1 MDQDNVIRRAWRA
14 EPVAIVTVIGTVLIA
29 VLQATTS
36 PEGWSST
43 TLAIA
48 AIGAVMGLVE
58 RQSVFAPDTID
69 KLASESSKDDLDAD
83 ASTPDVTP

>member
-1 MDQDNVIRRAWRA
+1 MHQDNVIRRAWRA

-29 VLQATTS
+29 VLEAMTS
-36 PEGWSST
+36 DGWSAT

-69 KLASESSKDDLDAD
+69 KLASESSKEDLDTD
-83 ASTPDVTP
+83 PSEPDVQA